1 MTSFDQFMSSWS
13 WDPLVAVVMG
23 LLLGLY
29 LSGTLRLRSLGRF
42 DRGLGWPRASAY
54 FLAVFVVFIA
64 LSSPIDTFADA
75 LLTFH
80 MVQHMLLI
88 LVAAPLLLLGRPM
101 TVVFGALPNRPLRLI
116 LTAGRVKAV
125 LSFIG
130 RPVVA
135 WAIAAAVLWV
145 WHLPALYNA
154 AVQSYW
160 LHSFQHFFFF
170 ASGILFWWP
179 VINYPA
185 RMFPYPLRMV
195 YVLAAAVQSS
205 WLGAVLTL
213 TDEGWYSVYQ
223 NTTASW
229 GLTPL
234 DDQQLGGLIMWVPG
248 GIIYLLALTVVF
260 FSWMGFGEEDGGSVE
275 VRPAK

>member
-29 LSGTLRLRSLGRF
+29 VSGTLRLRSLGRF
-42 DRGLGWPRASAY
+42 RRALGGWRAFSY
-54 FLAVFVVFIA
+54 FFAVFVVFIA
-64 LSSPIDTFADA
+64 LSSPIDTFADV

-80 MVQHMLLI
+80 MLQHMLLI
-88 LVAAPLLLLGRPM
+88 MVAAPLLLLGKPM
-101 TVVFGALPNRPLRLI
+101 TVVFGALPNRPLREFL
-116 LTAGRVKAV
+116 LAGPVKAT
-125 LSFIG
+125 LRFIG
-130 RPVVA
+130 RPVAA

-154 AVQSYW
+154 AVESYW
-160 LHSFQHFFFF
+160 LHTFQHFSFF

-179 VINYPA
+179 LVNYPA
-185 RMFPYPLRMV
+185 RMFSHPLRMV

-223 NTTASW
+223 DTTASW

-260 FSWMGFGEEDGGSVE
+260 FSWMGFGEEEERPVD